1 MQYYLAISPNIE
13 IENNIIIRAN
23 NLKHAKE
30 TLSKRISK
38 HTILQQ
44 VKLIEL
50 KTGFEKNYFIEK
62 QNNI

>member
-38 HTILQQ
+38 DTILQQ

-50 KTGFEKNYFIEK
+50 
-62 QNNI
+62 